1 MDELFSD
8 WRFLVL
14 VAGFVAAVAEARL
27 RIARHAGILSDDKQA
42 AWSADRA
49 TMVATLSEL
58 GRDISEMRSD
68 KALDRLNEKYDAGTV
83 RLWTD
88 LEAAKER
95 IAKLEGRM
103 NGAL

>member
-14 VAGFVAAVAEARL
+14 TAGVVAAVAEARL

-42 AWSADRA
+42 AWNADRA
-49 TMVATLSEL
+49 TMAATLSEL
-58 GRDISEMRSD
+58 GRDISEMRST
-68 KALDRLNEKYDAGTV
+68 LERLSVKQENSVERIWSSLEKNT
-83 RLWTD
+83 
-88 LEAAKER
+88 ER

>member
-27 RIARHAGILSDDKQA
+27 RIARHAGILSDDKLA
-42 AWSADRA
+42 AWNADRA
-49 TMVATLSEL
+49 TMAATLSEL
-58 GRDISEMRSD
+58 GRDISEMRST
-68 KALDRLNEKYDAGTV
+68 LERLGVKGENSVERIWSSLEKNT
-83 RLWTD
+83 
-88 LEAAKER
+88 ER

>member
-1 MDELFSD
+1 MEELLTD

-42 AWSADRA
+42 AWNADRA
-49 TMVATLSEL
+49 TMAATLSEL
-58 GRDISEMRSD
+58 GRDISEMRST
-68 KALDRLNEKYDAGTV
+68 LERLGVKQENSVERIWSSLEKNT
-83 RLWTD
+83 
-88 LEAAKER
+88 ER

>member
-1 MDELFSD
+1 MEELLTD

-42 AWSADRA
+42 AWNADRA
-49 TMVATLSEL
+49 TMAATLSEL
-58 GRDISEMRSD
+58 GRDISEMRST
-68 KALDRLNEKYDAGTV
+68 LERLSVKQENSVERIWSSLEKNT
-83 RLWTD
+83 
-88 LEAAKER
+88 ER